1 MDYFEEQKQAQEI
14 ANTRQQQ
21 SKATFHAQLEH
32 LVLEATEQTE
42 KHQIGQSKRSRLKDI
57 RENRKLE
64 RENERDAGAWK
75 LGNEELPPQ
84 PGQVISLPSVPQ
96 SEDNDDG
103 YVAPPKPI
111 DKLRKLRE
119 KKWKND

>member
-1 MDYFEEQKQAQEI
+1 M
-14 ANTRQQQ
+14 
-21 SKATFHAQLEH
+21 HP
-32 LVLEATEQTE
+32 
-42 KHQIGQSKRSRLKDI
+42 
-57 RENRKLE
+57 
-64 RENERDAGAWK
+64 
-75 LGNEELPPQ
+75 LPPQ

-96 SEDNDDG
+96 SEDHDDG